1 MLGYP
6 LHLTLINHP
15 RYALLGRTNKDAIA
29 ILIKTVKVCI
39 SFSCFSYSHSPS
51 TATLSQSH
59 NPDFSLTVFTLT
71 YNNHTHRKHGQC
83 SSKQAL

>member
-39 SFSCFSYSHSPS
+39 SFSCFSYSDSPS
-51 TATLSQSH
+51 FTTLSQSH
-59 NPDFSLTVFTLT
+59 NLDFRLTLYTLT
-71 YNNHTHRKHGQC
+71 YNHTHRKHGQR